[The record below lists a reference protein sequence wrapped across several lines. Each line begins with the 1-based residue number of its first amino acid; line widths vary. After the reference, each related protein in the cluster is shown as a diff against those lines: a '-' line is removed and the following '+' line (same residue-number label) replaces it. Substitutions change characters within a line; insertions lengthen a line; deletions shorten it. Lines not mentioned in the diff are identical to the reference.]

1 MYQALYRKWRPRI
14 FDDVVGQEWV
24 TQTLKNQISSN
35 RTTHAYLFIGVRGTG
50 KTSCAKILA
59 RALNCENPV
68 NGNPCNKCASCVGI
82 ESGGV
87 MDVVEIDAASNNGV
101 DNVRALRDEAVYSPA
116 SVKKR
121 VYIIDEVHMLSPS
134 AFNALLKILEEPPEH
149 LVFILATTEVQKVLP
164 TIMSRCQRYSFKRIP
179 QEKIA
184 ERLSFVAKQES
195 IDLTPDAAMLLAR
208 LADGALRDALSLLD
222 QCSGLER
229 VTSETVLAAVGLAGG
244 FQIGKLTQHIA
255 AGETSK
261 AIELFDELRID
272 GKAPATI
279 MGEISA
285 LLRDVMLLSVAPK
298 GGRELLSGGFDDETL
313 NSLSGKIRP
322 VEAMEYITLL
332 QDSIGKL
339 RDGRD
344 PRTEAE
350 ICIISMSSP
359 QLMDTPERLSLRI
372 SRLEKQLED
381 GTLNFTKQ
389 ADATST
395 MEGNAAARVSPPSEP
410 TALLPHNDE
419 AFAVSEEPIGGLEK
433 FGEPPTSDMQE
444 EPKNVPEESEEQP
457 PFDLPEE
464 PVQFAVEPEL
474 SPLNIQEE
482 ASDLEPS
489 KPKNEPESTPFSAI
503 PVDGENIW
511 PALCAEISRNLRPF
525 RRPCLAG
532 ASMRRDGN
540 WLVILAK
547 DEFFCKELDS
557 PEFHEIISKAIVTV
571 TGAPSPHKIEVGTAS
586 PNAETLDTL
595 AQFGNVKFE

>member
-24 TQTLKNQISSN
+24 TQTLKNQISSD

-184 ERLSFVAKQES
+184 ERLSLVAEQEG
-195 IDLTPDAAMLLAR
+195 IDLAPDAAMLLAR

-222 QCSGLER
+222 QCSGLDR
-229 VTSETVLAAVGLAGG
+229 ITSESVLAAVGLAGG
-244 FQIGKLTQHIA
+244 FQIGKLTQHIT

-261 AIELFDELRID
+261 AIELFDDLRTD

-381 GTLNFTKQ
+381 GTKLI
-389 ADATST
+389 DATSAT
-395 MEGNAAARVSPPSEP
+395 EVNTPVQIVPPSEP
-410 TALLPHNDE
+410 TVIIPQNVEKNAVAEKPNDKLDE
-419 AFAVSEEPIGGLEK
+419 FEEQPPSDIREESK
-433 FGEPPTSDMQE
+433 NASDEFGEL
-444 EPKNVPEESEEQP
+444 P

-464 PVQFAVEPEL
+464 PAQFAPEPEL
-474 SPLNIQEE
+474 SPLDIQE
-482 ASDLEPS
+482 DTLRLESS
-489 KPKNEPESTPFSAI
+489 KPENEPKTKQLSAI
-503 PVDGENIW
+503 PIESENIW

-532 ASMRRDGN
+532 ASMRRDGD

-547 DEFFCKELDS
+547 DEFFRNELDS
-557 PEFHEIISKAIVTV
+557 PELHGIISKAIVTV
-571 TGAPSPHKIEVGTAS
+571 TGTPSPHKIEVGAADA
-586 PNAETLDTL
+586 NAETLDTL